1 MSFYNVTNPT
11 TFSVEQGNKISIV
24 AQGKMQ
30 RTSSTQVI
38 TITGVTSITLTAEQL
53 ISGYL
58 LFQPTAGSKTCYL
71 PSATDFVTLLM
82 GPGNFDIS
90 TGDIFSFRVQNLNSG
105 GNSVTMS
112 AGTGG
117 SGSVTVGPGVN
128 KPVLVQVSVAVV
140 AGVTTYGYR
149 ILNA

>member
-11 TFSVEQGNKISIV
+11 TFSVEQGNKISLV

-30 RTSSTQVI
+30 RTPSTQVLLPSD
-38 TITGVTSITLTAEQL
+38 VFTLTAEQL
-53 ISGYL
+53 IAGYL
-58 LFQPTAGSKTCYL
+58 LISPQGASRTGTL

-82 GPGNFDIS
+82 GPAGFDIS
-90 TGDIFSFRVQNLNSG
+90 TGDIFTFRVQNLNAG
-105 GNSVTMS
+105 GNDVVIQ

-117 SGSVTVGPGVN
+117 SGSVTITPTVN
-128 KPVLVQVSVAVV
+128 KPVIIQVSVTVV

-149 ILNA
+149 LLNA